1 MKGGVVMLVALL
13 ECTGCAA
20 PRTHFQQP
28 RLVVGAHETEWA
40 TGSLGASVLRPIVF
54 DAATTLVWVPLAAE
68 DLLEAVSLGEV
79 DAGLVRQSE
88 WKGSVAAAPWIE
100 ASTRRN
106 GYHLLVGKGARLDDW
121 IARWEGVATPD
132 GAESDPHNQ
141 RPD

>member
-1 MKGGVVMLVALL
+1 MKGGVVVLVALL
-13 ECTGCAA
+13 ECSGCAA

-28 RLVVGAHETEWA
+28 RLVVGARETEWA
-40 TGSLGASVLRPIVF
+40 TGSLGAGVLRPIAF

-88 WKGSVAAAPWIE
+88 WNDSVAAAAWIE

-106 GYHLLVGKGARLDDW
+106 GYHLLVGKGTRLADW
-121 IARWEGVATPD
+121 IARWDVVVNPD

-141 RPD
+141 RSD